1 MFIFIKDSHIGNS
14 NNKVINYTR
23 FIPRKRKIVVP
34 GETKSYNPRFTLC
47 VNNASQMSDVIS
59 L

>member
-1 MFIFIKDSHIGNS
+1 MFLFIKDSHIGNS

-34 GETKSYNPRFTLC
+34 GENKSYNPRLLC
-47 VNNASQMSDVIS
+47 V
-59 L
+59 